1 MKKEKNKNSKNE
13 VVCEHCGKKIKKDEI
28 IKLKLKNKKTLNFCK
43 SCIDKIY
50 DKIHFNEAAKYNLD
64 GRTFTGYEISEK
76 RYNKI
81 EQLKKEE
88 KKKKEEE
95 TKKKIKT
102 PSDIKKQLDEYVIGQ
117 EEAKRVLS
125 VAAFNHIRRISEP
138 KKKMAKSNVFMIGP
152 TGTGKTY
159 LSEKLSEILD
169 VPMITFDATTL
180 TATGWRGNE
189 ISDIINALM
198 RKADF
203 DFEKCEKGIIHIDEI
218 DKIAANKMEL
228 KDINGTAVQ
237 QMLLKFIEAVKVQYD
252 GREINTENILFIVSG
267 AFESLETLK
276 KNNRIGFQVNIEDE
290 ENLIE
295 NLIEFGML
303 REFIGRFSAITK
315 LEKHTKETLKRI
327 LTEPKNSLIS
337 QYQNIFKAEDIELKI
352 LDETIDKIAE
362 LSLKNKTGARGLKT
376 YLDKLLLDIMYENL
390 GNSKIKEIH
399 ISKDTLETQVPEIK
413 YKKSE
418 KKKMEK

>member
-1 MKKEKNKNSKNE
+1 MKKEKNKTSF
-13 VVCEHCGKKIKKDEI
+13 CEHCGKNVEKAEI
-28 IKLKLKNKKTLNFCK
+28 IKIKLKNKKLLNFCK
-43 SCIDKIY
+43 NCVDKIY
-50 DKIHFNEAAKYNLD
+50 DKVHFKEAAKYNLD
-64 GRTFTGYEISEK
+64 GRNFIGYKISEE

-81 EQLKKEE
+81 KDMKNEAEKEKELELKK
-88 KKKKEEE
+88 KF
-95 TKKKIKT
+95 KT

-125 VAAFNHIRRISEP
+125 VAAFNHIRRISNPE
-138 KKKMAKSNVFMIGP
+138 KRMTKSNVFMIGP

-180 TATGWRGNE
+180 TAAGWRGNE

-267 AFESLETLK
+267 AFENLEILK

>member
-1 MKKEKNKNSKNE
+1 
-13 VVCEHCGKKIKKDEI
+13 
-28 IKLKLKNKKTLNFCK
+28 
-43 SCIDKIY
+43 
-50 DKIHFNEAAKYNLD
+50 
-64 GRTFTGYEISEK
+64 
-76 RYNKI
+76 
-81 EQLKKEE
+81 
-88 KKKKEEE
+88 
-95 TKKKIKT
+95 
-102 PSDIKKQLDEYVIGQ
+102 
-117 EEAKRVLS
+117 
-125 VAAFNHIRRISEP
+125 
-138 KKKMAKSNVFMIGP
+138 
-152 TGTGKTY
+152 
-159 LSEKLSEILD
+159 
-169 VPMITFDATTL
+169 
-180 TATGWRGNE
+180 
-189 ISDIINALM
+189 M

-267 AFESLETLK
+267 AFENLETLK